1 MIRDEIETVL
11 KRAGWRKTLGA
22 PVEVIDYQRGE
33 PYNRLII
40 YPEDTQYITSEVLG
54 ELMNEINL
62 GEHGTILYNAKEKY
76 MKGQVTFPLP
86 TEEDMKK
93 KEHELRD
100 KIVRLI
106 DGIPVEYLPD
116 LIKKLQEF
124 WVEKKK
130 VKLEKPEVRE
140 SVKHWKEREE
150 ISEAI
155 EEVIDKAATEEQN
168 VAVIGVETEKDYSI
182 ALGIFTA
189 LRDETK
195 DYRSAVVVNSTKVRM
210 IECERGKPH
219 GGVVVL
225 NAATHESA
233 LGIRMLL
240 DGALNREVKITGVVG
255 QGTQLTVSFVTTGIK
270 PLKKKAKLKIDTGS
284 VFEGDETLDFWK
296 KKRGE

>member
-40 YPEDTQYITSEVLG
+40 YPEDMQYITSEVLG

-62 GEHGTILYNAKEKY
+62 GEHCTILYNAKEKY

-86 TEEDMKK
+86 TEEDMKR

-124 WVEKKK
+124 WVEKKGK
-130 VKLEKPEVRE
+130 KFEEPVIRE
-140 SVKHWKEREE
+140 SVKHWEER
-150 ISEAI
+150 A
-155 EEVIDKAATEEQN
+155 VEEQN
-168 VAVIGVETEKDYSI
+168 VAVIGVETERDYAVAI
-182 ALGIFTA
+182 EIFTT

-195 DYRSAVVVNSTKVRM
+195 DYRSAVVVDSTKVRM
-210 IECERGKPH
+210 VECERGKLH
-219 GGVVVL
+219 GGVIIL
-225 NAATHESA
+225 NAATIESA

-240 DGALNREVKITGVVG
+240 DGTLNREVKIVGVVG
-255 QGTQLTVSFVTTGIK
+255 TETNKQLTVSFVTTGIK
-270 PLKKKAKLKIDTGS
+270 PLKKKAKLKVDTES
-284 VFEGDETLDFWK
+284 VYEGDETLDFWK
-296 KKRGE
+296 KKRGEK